1 MKKGNILKNG
11 YRITDQKE
19 VDNELFD
26 FCNNL
31 SKSDKKSSKHDIA
44 QFMSLIEIPRLT
56 EEQSAKCEVSISEDE
71 LICALKSVLKNKSL
85 GNGLTKEI
93 YETSWDE
100 LKIPFIAKIISERGV
115 KNSQKQ
121 AIIRLIEKKEKDK
134 VLCRIGDHYLC

>member
-1 MKKGNILKNG
+1 
-11 YRITDQKE
+11 
-19 VDNELFD
+19 
-26 FCNNL
+26 
-31 SKSDKKSSKHDIA
+31 
-44 QFMSLIEIPRLT
+44 MSLIEIPRLT

-121 AIIRLIEKKEKDK
+121 AIIRLIEKKDKDK
-134 VLCRIGDHYLC
+134 GLSRIGDHYLC

>member
-31 SKSDKKSSKHDIA
+31 SKSDKRSSKHDIA

>member
-26 FCNNL
+26 FYNNL
-31 SKSDKKSSKHDIA
+31 SKSDKRSSKHDIA

-134 VLCRIGDHYLC
+134 GLSRIGDHYLC